1 MFSITAAIW
10 ISDWPRISLDAA
22 AFYDFG
28 RQTPN
33 DLVLFWVLLFVI
45 GGIHE
50 LGHGLTCKHFGGEV
64 HQMGFMLIYF
74 TPAFYTDT
82 TDVYMFDRTSRR
94 EWVIFAGLWIEF
106 VVCSISTLVW
116 YFSTPGTVV
125 AFISYRLLLFSSIAA
140 LAMNLNPF
148 IKADGYYALSQY
160 LRMDSLREESLAYV
174 RTLFEQH
181 VLRRAV
187 DAPSVTK
194 RQRRIFVA
202 FGLATFAYSVALLYF
217 IGTWLKDALVGYFA
231 LWGYPILAVIV
242 YFTLRKKVREKLPAA
257 RWWLRHSKEEFMA
270 WKMTRGQQLV
280 AGLAVFLLF
289 VPPLPSRVSTDFVL
303 EPARQAEVRATVA
316 GEIREVRVKQGDA
329 VHAGDVLVIL
339 ANPDLEA
346 AAQSTQSHLAL
357 ADAATRLAAQSGN
370 STDFAKATGEAQRL
384 EKDLA
389 VDLQRTAG
397 LTVRSPIDGIV
408 ASPDIDQLSGEYV
421 DAGATLATIVNR
433 QAMRARILVH
443 DWDFAN
449 IHAQATAQLKVAAYP
464 YRTFDGRV
472 ERIMPAAA
480 ADTPVAADAKI
491 VRYGRELTNYFA
503 VVLDFPNPD
512 GSLMEGMTGTAKIS
526 GNYRPAA
533 WQAARSG
540 WHWLRTQLW

>member
-1 MFSITAAIW
+1 M
-10 ISDWPRISLDAA
+10 
-22 AFYDFG
+22 
-28 RQTPN
+28 
-33 DLVLFWVLLFVI
+33 
-45 GGIHE
+45 
-50 LGHGLTCKHFGGEV
+50 
-64 HQMGFMLIYF
+64 
-74 TPAFYTDT
+74 
-82 TDVYMFDRTSRR
+82 
-94 EWVIFAGLWIEF
+94 
-106 VVCSISTLVW
+106 
-116 YFSTPGTVV
+116 
-125 AFISYRLLLFSSIAA
+125 
-140 LAMNLNPF
+140 
-148 IKADGYYALSQY
+148 
-160 LRMDSLREESLAYV
+160 
-174 RTLFEQH
+174 
-181 VLRRAV
+181 
-187 DAPSVTK
+187 
-194 RQRRIFVA
+194 
-202 FGLATFAYSVALLYF
+202 
-217 IGTWLKDALVGYFA
+217 
-231 LWGYPILAVIV
+231 
-242 YFTLRKKVREKLPAA
+242 
-257 RWWLRHSKEEFMA
+257 
-270 WKMTRGQQLV
+270 
-280 AGLAVFLLF
+280 
-289 VPPLPSRVSTDFVL
+289 
-303 EPARQAEVRATVA
+303 A

-339 ANPDLEA
+339 ANPELEA

-370 STDFAKATGEAQRL
+370 SADFAKATGEAQRL

-421 DAGATLATIVNR
+421 DAGATLTTIVNR

-449 IHAQATAQLKVAAYP
+449 VHAQATAQLKVAAYP

-503 VVLDFPNPD
+503 VVLDFPNQD
-512 GSLMEGMTGTAKIS
+512 GSLIEGMTGTAKIS